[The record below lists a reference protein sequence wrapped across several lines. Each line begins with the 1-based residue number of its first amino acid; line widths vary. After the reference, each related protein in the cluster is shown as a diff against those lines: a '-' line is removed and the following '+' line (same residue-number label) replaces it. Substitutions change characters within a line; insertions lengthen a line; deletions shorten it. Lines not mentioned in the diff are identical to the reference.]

1 MKYASERR
9 SAGGQI
15 SRYGSRDYGGIMKYR
30 EQFFY
35 IGKKIVVFLC
45 SLLVLSVLVFTI
57 SRLTPTDPLKSYY
70 GERVEKMSVEEKE
83 ATREKLGLN
92 DPVPTQYFRWV
103 QNALQGDLV
112 FPTNTGSRSRR

>member
-1 MKYASERR
+1 MQSERR

-57 SRLTPTDPLKSYY
+57 SRLTPTDPLQSYY
-70 GERVEKMSVEEKE
+70 GERVEKMSVEEKK
-83 ATREKLGLN
+83 RS
-92 DPVPTQYFRWV
+92 DP
-103 QNALQGDLV
+103 GK
-112 FPTNTGSRSRR
+112 TGIE

>member
-45 SLLVLSVLVFTI
+45 SLLVLSVLFM
-57 SRLTPTDPLKSYY
+57 
-70 GERVEKMSVEEKE
+70 ERV
-83 ATREKLGLN
+83 
-92 DPVPTQYFRWV
+92 W
-103 QNALQGDLV
+103 
-112 FPTNTGSRSRR
+112 RRCVWSKKKRPGKNWD

>member
-57 SRLTPTDPLKSYY
+57 SRDRKS
-70 GERVEKMSVEEKE
+70 
-83 ATREKLGLN
+83 TRLN
-92 DPVPTQYFRWV
+92 SSHA
-103 QNALQGDLV
+103 NE
-112 FPTNTGSRSRR
+112 SRMPSSA

>member
-35 IGKKIVVFLC
+35 IWKKSQSNF
-45 SLLVLSVLVFTI
+45 
-57 SRLTPTDPLKSYY
+57 
-70 GERVEKMSVEEKE
+70 
-83 ATREKLGLN
+83 
-92 DPVPTQYFRWV
+92 
-103 QNALQGDLV
+103 
-112 FPTNTGSRSRR
+112 

>member
-1 MKYASERR
+1 MISLQQQVQITDPIIKSHDHAARQQKTLWRGGGAERERIMKYASERR

-45 SLLVLSVLVFTI
+45 SHHHQTHQEITI
-57 SRLTPTDPLKSYY
+57 SRLTPTDPLQSYY
-70 GERVEKMSVEEKE
+70 GERVEKMSV
-83 ATREKLGLN
+83 
-92 DPVPTQYFRWV
+92 
-103 QNALQGDLV
+103 
-112 FPTNTGSRSRR
+112 